1 VTHTPFSRVLKSH
14 WNERHIFIGA
24 FYLAI
29 LAYRPVFYD
38 EYHKELPYGNM
49 ILVCGLEEEDIGDVS
64 TAFKQRVSYEL
75 RTAID
80 LMLYDKFVIIVS
92 EFDCPFAL
100 ARQRRLS
107 KTEDENEK
115 GQKKRVGLKRS
126 ISSFWKPRE
135 KATPVESSEPEW
147 SVNCGPNTGSADSYY
162 YP

>member
-1 VTHTPFSRVLKSH
+1 
-14 WNERHIFIGA
+14 
-24 FYLAI
+24 
-29 LAYRPVFYD
+29 
-38 EYHKELPYGNM
+38 M
-49 ILVCGLEEEDIGDVS
+49 ILVCGIEEEDIGDVS
-64 TAFKQRVSYEL
+64 TAFKQCVSYEL

-80 LMLYDKFVIIVS
+80 SMLYDKFVINVS

-107 KTEDENEK
+107 KTEDENENENEK